1 MWKEDLKY
9 ADLTQSIINACMK
22 IHTTLGMG
30 FMEMIYHRALIVE
43 LEIRNILFQSEQE
56 LPIYYEGRLLGK
68 RRLDLLVDRKVLV
81 ELKATS
87 ELEKK
92 HFAQT
97 LNYLEAFNIEIG
109 LLFNFG
115 SNSLQFKRFIN
126 NKYKLK

>member
-1 MWKEDLKY
+1 
-9 ADLTQSIINACMK
+9 MK

-30 FMEMIYHRALIVE
+30 FMEIIYHRALMIE
-43 LEIRNILFQSEQE
+43 LEIRNILFQAEQE

-68 RRLDLLVDRKVLV
+68 RRLDLLVDKKVLV
-81 ELKATS
+81 ELKATT

-92 HFAQT
+92 HFAQI

-126 NKYKLK
+126 NKYKQGIE